1 MYYMG
6 IKCRL
11 TTYINVFIIFKAFR
25 SWIQR
30 RYLGGSSTHSHSF
43 FLSLRLIQRLRNN
56 YNICMNV
63 IIIMG
68 YGCMNRRYEDDF
80 WEERMVPILTLDWGS
95 PTPTSGDMYIWD
107 FLNLWDGT
115 WKTSGD
121 GARPCHKIFYPLGFF
136 LSNRTHQTAWHSFPY
151 SFDFF

>member
-68 YGCMNRRYEDDF
+68 YGCMNRRYKRRLLRGVDGTDIDLGLGESHTNQ
-80 WEERMVPILTLDWGS
+80 WW
-95 PTPTSGDMYIWD
+95 YIWD

-121 GARPCHKIFYPLGFF
+121 GARPCHKIFYHLGFF